1 MKVFNCILGMF
12 AIFGSIYCMFFP
24 GATFLSSGW
33 IAAVLLGVLGICS
46 IFEYVR
52 SRKHKDENSDKKL
65 IANGALGLVFGICAA
80 VVSTLALFSSGVRG
94 VIDIIILL
102 MFVFWLIYAGVA
114 GIFGAIA
121 QKKLG
126 AGKMWVFTLVM
137 SILLIVTGLYAC
149 THLMYAAFA
158 IGYMIGIEL
167 MVYGIRLVVSVFE
180 SKE

>member
-1 MKVFNCILGMF
+1 MKVFNCILGVF
-12 AIFGSIYCMFFP
+12 AIFGSVYCMFFS
-24 GATFLSSGW
+24 GKTFLTCGW
-33 IAAVLLGVLGICS
+33 IAAMLLGVMGICS

-52 SRKHKDENSDKKL
+52 SRKHKDENPDKKL
-65 IANGALGLVFGICAA
+65 VANGALGLVFGICAA
-80 VVSTLALFSSGVRG
+80 VVSTLAMFSSGVRG

-114 GIFGAIA
+114 GIFGAVA

-126 AGKMWVFTLVM
+126 TGKMWVFTLVM
-137 SILLIVTGLYAC
+137 SILLVVTGLYAC

-158 IGYMIGIEL
+158 IGFMIGIEL
-167 MVYGIRLVVSVFE
+167 LVYGIRLVMSVFE